1 MRDIFLIPPSLFAYL
16 KEYAGDDAEALM
28 AKAMLA
34 RGELVEM
41 PRIVIRE
48 APLME
53 DLTVRAEKTP
63 DQQSYLNFGKHWK
76 GGRR

>member
-1 MRDIFLIPPSLFAYL
+1 MVLLIHPDWAHDL
-16 KEYAGDDAEALM
+16 KEYAGDDPDTLM

-41 PRIVIRE
+41 ERIVIRE
-48 APLME
+48 ALPLE
-53 DLTVRAEKTP
+53 ELTVRVEKTP
-63 DQQSYLNFGKHWK
+63 DQQAYLKLGKHWK